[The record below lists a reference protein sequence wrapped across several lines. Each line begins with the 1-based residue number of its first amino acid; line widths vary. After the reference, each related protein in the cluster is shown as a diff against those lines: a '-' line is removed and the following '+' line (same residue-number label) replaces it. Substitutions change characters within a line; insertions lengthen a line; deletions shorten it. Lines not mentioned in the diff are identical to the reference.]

1 MVPHASDELLSS
13 SPTARCRAGEGRR
26 VGAHIGVGSG
36 GERHDEEKKEPG
48 HRFGRRL
55 RMWLEQM
62 APGFARRCQRG
73 GSSSLRGVNLY
84 NRVQVPDVAPG
95 LQQPVGLQQPEAG
108 EPAVGPSLLWPVSSL
123 AALAEP
129 GQLAKA
135 RVGRPHCRRL
145 DATKAPL

>member
-1 MVPHASDELLSS
+1 M
-13 SPTARCRAGEGRR
+13 
-26 VGAHIGVGSG
+26 GSG

-48 HRFGRRL
+48 HRFGQRL

-108 EPAVGPSLLWPVSSL
+108 VITV
-123 AALAEP
+123 
-129 GQLAKA
+129 
-135 RVGRPHCRRL
+135 
-145 DATKAPL
+145 